1 MRRREGRDGDP
12 KLSGMYGT
20 AGLKPMPAK
29 ERASAVPALILPFF
43 PVQKISLSGKADKN
57 IEIQQEQQRK
67 QYGKH
72 KRIRM

>member
-1 MRRREGRDGDP
+1 MCGEGKGETEIQSFRAC
-12 KLSGMYGT
+12 